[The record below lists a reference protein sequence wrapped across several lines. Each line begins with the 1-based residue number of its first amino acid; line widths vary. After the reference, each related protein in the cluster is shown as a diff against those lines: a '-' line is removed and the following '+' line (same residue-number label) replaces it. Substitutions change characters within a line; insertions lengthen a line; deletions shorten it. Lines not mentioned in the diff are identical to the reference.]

1 MSARSRPSLAVD
13 LAPNNPVGLRLKNPV
28 MTASGTFGYGTEF
41 AKLIDVERLG
51 AIVSK
56 GITLRPREGNPQP
69 RVAETP
75 AGMLNSIGLQNV
87 GVRALVREKA
97 PVWAKWGVPVIV
109 NIAGCSVEE
118 YVEVAEILDG
128 VQGVSGLELNI
139 ACPNINGGLDFGT
152 VAEAAAEVT
161 SSVRAVCSLPII
173 VKLTPNVT
181 DIVPIARAVA
191 SAGADAISLINTVL
205 GMVIDIQTRRPFLG
219 NRKGGLSGPAI
230 RPIAVRMV
238 YEVAQAVD
246 IPIVGIGGITCAD
259 DALQFIMAG
268 ASAVEVGTATFVN
281 PLAPI
286 EIVEGLEAYL
296 EQHGISDI
304 SELVGVALPEGRRP
318 RRAQTRGGS

>member
-1 MSARSRPSLAVD
+1 MANLSVN
-13 LAPNNPVGLRLKNPV
+13 LAPNNPLGLKLKNPV
-28 MTASGTFGYGTEF
+28 MTASGTFGYGTEYG
-41 AKLIDVERLG
+41 KLIDIERLG

-139 ACPNINGGLDFGT
+139 ACPNVSGGLDFGT
-152 VAEAAAEVT
+152 VPEAAAEVT

-191 SAGADAISLINTVL
+191 EAGADAISLINTVL
-205 GMVIDIQTRRPFLG
+205 GMVIDIQTRRPFLR
-219 NRKGGLSGPAI
+219 NPQRGLSVPA
-230 RPIAVRMV
+230 
-238 YEVAQAVD
+238 
-246 IPIVGIGGITCAD
+246 
-259 DALQFIMAG
+259 
-268 ASAVEVGTATFVN
+268 
-281 PLAPI
+281 
-286 EIVEGLEAYL
+286 
-296 EQHGISDI
+296 
-304 SELVGVALPEGRRP
+304 
-318 RRAQTRGGS
+318 